1 MKLRVDEIFAFVSE
15 DADGDEGICAFVGEG
30 GMWMPM
36 VCADMAR
43 VDSLRPMAKAIR
55 QKTGMKI
62 KLVRFSKRSFDGGRR
77 NTVGVFDVRR
87 GDPARTGHAGDR

>member
-62 KLVRFSKRSFDGGRR
+62 KLVRFSKRSF
-77 NTVGVFDVRR
+77 VEEI
-87 GDPARTGHAGDR
+87 